1 MAKRIIVVK
10 DNNKVEIWDN
20 QLEYF
25 KSKGYSEENHKPII
39 KQQTKSKL
47 TINKDKK

>member
-1 MAKRIIVVK
+1 MVKRIIVVK
-10 DNNKVEIWDN
+10 DNNKIEIWDTE
-20 QLEYF
+20 LERF
-25 KSKGYSEENHKPII
+25 KKNGWSKEGSSPII